1 MRGIV
6 NKILRIDEISRRMYK
21 SRMAILTAAQAAER
35 LGISVRRVQQLV
47 KAGRLPAGQF
57 GGALMIKE
65 KDLKLVENRKVGRP
79 PKAKAETDSKASK
92 KKGGKK

>member
-1 MRGIV
+1 
-6 NKILRIDEISRRMYK
+6 MYK
-21 SRMAILTAAQAAER
+21 TRMAILTAAQAAER

-57 GGALMIKE
+57 GGALMIEE

-79 PKAKAETDSKASK
+79 RKAQSEAASK
-92 KKGGKK
+92 KAGKKKGIKR

>member
-1 MRGIV
+1 
-6 NKILRIDEISRRMYK
+6 MYK

-47 KAGRLPAGQF
+47 KDGRLPAEQF

-65 KDLKLVENRKVGRP
+65 QDLKLVENRKAGRP
-79 PKAKAETDSKASK
+79 PKARDETGSKASK
-92 KKGGKK
+92 KKGQEK